1 MPDSMAAPNVRP
13 RTRRSHTDA
22 SAPAASKPATVD
34 QLLER
39 ISGEYEGL
47 SRQLKVIGRHIERH
61 RDRLGL
67 DGIQQVAAQCEV
79 QPSAVV
85 RFAKHFGFAGF
96 AELQRMFRAGIARQI
111 APSRNYQGRIRDVIA
126 AGAGTLSSADIVHE
140 FLGGSVAG
148 MQELQRR
155 LQAPTLKKAVD
166 LLARAD

>member
-1 MPDSMAAPNVRP
+1 MPESIAAPNVRM

-34 QLLER
+34 ELLER

-111 APSRNYQGRIRDVIA
+111 APSRNYQGRIRRDRRGCRDALQRGHRARISRRQRGRH
-126 AGAGTLSSADIVHE
+126 AGAAKKPASADVE
-140 FLGGSVAG
+140 ES
-148 MQELQRR
+148 R
-155 LQAPTLKKAVD
+155 
-166 LLARAD
+166 